1 MKKISEFIYAYL
13 KGRKERKAEQ
23 QKAVMQSES
32 LKVVQVMEFQNQLYI
47 CYNNIPLIDIRYVEN
62 VQSVLNDARQ
72 SEKSISKVTTS
83 NLAYNEKDNFEIACP
98 CEL

>member
-1 MKKISEFIYAYL
+1 MKKISEFISAYL

-62 VQSVLNDARQ
+62 VQSVP
-72 SEKSISKVTTS
+72 KVTTS
-83 NLAYNEKDNFEIACP
+83 NLAYNEEDYFEIAFP

>member
-1 MKKISEFIYAYL
+1 MKKIIERISTYL

-47 CYNNIPLIDIRYVEN
+47 CYNNIPLIDIRYVDN
-62 VQSVLNDARQ
+62 VQSVLNEARAIR
-72 SEKSISKVTTS
+72 EKYIES
-83 NLAYNEKDNFEIACP
+83 NNINIGLQ
-98 CEL
+98 

>member
-1 MKKISEFIYAYL
+1 MKKISEFISAYL

-47 CYNNIPLIDIRYVEN
+47 CYNNIPLIDIRLEN
-62 VQSVLNDARQ
+62 VQSVLNDARTIR
-72 SEKSISKVTTS
+72 EKYIES
-83 NLAYNEKDNFEIACP
+83 NNIKFGVQ
-98 CEL
+98 